1 MNSSEFVS
9 KQITGE
15 TNTLLSLDLWMLKK
29 DVGKLKI
36 MWEATSSTETLV
48 LENLRSSLSFNASPR
63 LNSNSPEFLFH
74 MQRAIS
80 GTIRIFCLIEKSS

>member
-15 TNTLLSLDLWMLKK
+15 INTLLSLGLWTLKE

-48 LENLRSSLSFNASPR
+48 LEN
-63 LNSNSPEFLFH
+63 
-74 MQRAIS
+74 
-80 GTIRIFCLIEKSS
+80 